1 MTDDLYT
8 GGLVSFILLTIE
20 FLIYHNLIAIST
32 QRDRFITKKID
43 HFIDVILKRLTD
55 DNAIVG
61 NMFATSF

>member
-1 MTDDLYT
+1 M
-8 GGLVSFILLTIE
+8 SFILLTIE